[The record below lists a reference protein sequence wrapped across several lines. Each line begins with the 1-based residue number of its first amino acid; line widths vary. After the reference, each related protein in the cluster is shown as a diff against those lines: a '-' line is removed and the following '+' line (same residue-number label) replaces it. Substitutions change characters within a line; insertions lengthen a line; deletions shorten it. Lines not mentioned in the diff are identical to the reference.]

1 MAAKLLMKP
10 FMFAALLILSPG
22 LLAPSAFAQGRPPA
36 ARPPKPPG
44 PPTTL
49 PPTAPITRPRP
60 SAGMAGMNSGVL
72 APNRPANVSRTV
84 PVPPM
89 GAVVRP
95 STDP

>member
-22 LLAPSAFAQGRPPA
+22 LLAPSAQGRPPA

-44 PPTTL
+44 VGGTPPPTT
-49 PPTAPITRPRP
+49 TITRPRP

>member
-10 FMFAALLILSPG
+10 LLFAALLIFSPG
-22 LLAPSAFAQGRPPA
+22 LLAPSAFAGRPPA
-36 ARPPKPPG
+36 RPPKPG

-49 PPTAPITRPRP
+49 PPTTPITRPRP

-84 PVPPM
+84 PVPA
-89 GAVVRP
+89 GGLVVRP